1 MFNKIILFNSVVLF
15 YVILQIYTTKMEVDY
30 LIIGSGLAGITFA
43 ETCILHHKT
52 IMVINDNSQNSTT
65 VAGGLYNPVIL
76 KRFTKI
82 WEAEAQL
89 NISIPFY
96 KNLEQKLNDNFLFK
110 IPLLR
115 KLNSIEEQNNWFTA
129 SDKPTLSNYLN
140 SNLENIENDFISNP
154 YKFGKVNHTGF
165 LDTKKMKD
173 SYTNYLISKDCYSEE
188 RFKYSEI
195 TIETD
200 HIQYKN
206 IKAKQII
213 FAEGF
218 GLHSNPYF
226 NNLPLDG
233 TKGELFI
240 IKAENLNLEKIINSS
255 IWILPI
261 GNDLYKVGAT
271 YNWEDKTTTKT
282 ETAKKELL
290 SNLKELI
297 SCDFEIIEHLA
308 GIRPTVKDR
317 RPLLG
322 RHHSKKNMYVLNGFG
337 TRGVLFAPY
346 LSDKLFQYIEN
357 NVELD
362 NEISINRIY
371 KKLFR

>member
-1 MFNKIILFNSVVLF
+1 
-15 YVILQIYTTKMEVDY
+15 MEVDY
-30 LIIGSGLAGITFA
+30 LIIGSGLAGISFA
-43 ETCILHHKT
+43 ETCFSNHKT

-65 VAGGLYNPVIL
+65 IAGGLYNPVVL

-89 NISIPFY
+89 EISIPFY
-96 KNLEQKLNDNFLFK
+96 KKLEEKLNEKFLFE

-140 SNLENIENDFISNP
+140 SNLETLPNPFITQN

-165 LDTKKMKD
+165 LDTKKLKEA
-173 SYTNYLISKDCYSEE
+173 YTNYLISENSYLEE
-188 RFKYSEI
+188 TFDYKQLL
-195 TIETD
+195 IEENS
-200 HIQYKN
+200 IQYKN
-206 IKAKQII
+206 MKAKQIV

-218 GLHSNPYF
+218 SIHSNPYF

-233 TKGELFI
+233 TKGELLI
-240 IKAENLNLEKIINSS
+240 IKAENLNLAEIVNSS

-271 YNWEDKTTTKT
+271 YNWEDKTTNKT
-282 ETAKKELL
+282 EAGKNELL

-297 SCDFEIIEHLA
+297 SCEFEIIEHLA

-322 RHHSKKNMYVLNGFG
+322 RHYSEKNIYILNGFG

-346 LSDKLFQYIEN
+346 LSDKLYHFIEN
-357 NVELD
+357 DVELD

>member
-1 MFNKIILFNSVVLF
+1 
-15 YVILQIYTTKMEVDY
+15 MEVDY
-30 LIIGSGLAGITFA
+30 LIIGSGLAGISFA
-43 ETCILHHKT
+43 ETCLLHHKT
-52 IMVINDNSQNSTT
+52 IMVLNDNSQNSTT
-65 VAGGLYNPVIL
+65 VAGGLYNPVVL

-89 NISIPFY
+89 EISIPFY
-96 KNLEQKLNDNFLFK
+96 KTLEEKLSEKFLFE

-140 SNLENIENDFISNP
+140 SNLETLENEFVTNN

-165 LDTKKMKD
+165 LDTKKLKD
-173 SYTNYLISKDCYSEE
+173 SYTNYLISENSYLKETFDYSKLVVEE
-188 RFKYSEI
+188 N
-195 TIETD
+195 

-206 IKAKQII
+206 IKAKQIV
-213 FAEGF
+213 FAEGY
-218 GLHSNPYF
+218 GIRSNPYF

-240 IKAENLNLEKIINSS
+240 IKAENLNLNEIINSS

-271 YNWEDKTTTKT
+271 YNWEDKTITQT
-282 ETAKKELL
+282 EEGKNELL
-290 SNLKELI
+290 SNLKDLI
-297 SCDFEIIEHLA
+297 SCEFEIVEHLA

-322 RHHSKKNMYVLNGFG
+322 RHHSQKNLYVLNGMG
-337 TRGVLFAPY
+337 TRGVLFGPY
-346 LSDKLFQYIEN
+346 LSDKLFKFIEN
-357 NVELD
+357 DMELD

>member
-1 MFNKIILFNSVVLF
+1 
-15 YVILQIYTTKMEVDY
+15 MEVDY
-30 LIIGSGLAGITFA
+30 LIIGSGLAGISFS
-43 ETCILHHKT
+43 ETCLLNHKT
-52 IMVINDNSQNSTT
+52 IMVLNDNSQNSTT
-65 VAGGLYNPVIL
+65 VAGGLYNPVVL

-89 NISIPFY
+89 EISIPFY
-96 KNLEQKLNDNFLFK
+96 KTLEEKLNEKFLFE

-129 SDKPTLSNYLN
+129 SDKPTLSNYLD
-140 SNLENIENDFISNP
+140 SNLETLENEFVANN

-165 LDTKKMKD
+165 LDTKKLKEA
-173 SYTNYLISKDCYSEE
+173 YTTFLISENSYLEETFDYSKLVVEE
-188 RFKYSEI
+188 N
-195 TIETD
+195 

-206 IKAKQII
+206 IKAKQIV

-218 GLHSNPYF
+218 GIHSNPYF

-240 IKAENLNLEKIINSS
+240 IKAEHLNLNEIINSS

-271 YNWEDKTTTKT
+271 YNWEDKTITQT
-282 ETAKKELL
+282 EEGKKELL

-297 SCDFEIIEHLA
+297 SCEFEIIEHLA

-322 RHHSKKNMYVLNGFG
+322 RHHSQKNLYLLNGMG

-346 LSDKLFQYIEN
+346 LSDKLFKFIEN
-357 NVELD
+357 DMELD

>member
-1 MFNKIILFNSVVLF
+1 
-15 YVILQIYTTKMEVDY
+15 MEVDY
-30 LIIGSGLAGITFA
+30 LIIGSGLAGISFA
-43 ETCILHHKT
+43 ETCLLHHKT
-52 IMVINDNSQNSTT
+52 IMVLNDNSQNSTT
-65 VAGGLYNPVIL
+65 VAGGLYNPVVL

-89 NISIPFY
+89 EVSIPFY
-96 KNLEQKLNDNFLFK
+96 KNLEEKLKEKFLFE

-140 SNLENIENDFISNP
+140 TNLETLENEFVANN

-165 LDTKKMKD
+165 LDTKKLKD
-173 SYTNYLISKDCYSEE
+173 TYSNFLVSENRYLEETFDYSLLVVEE
-188 RFKYSEI
+188 N
-195 TIETD
+195 

-206 IKAKQII
+206 IKAKQIV

-218 GLHSNPYF
+218 GIHSNPYF

-240 IKAENLNLEKIINSS
+240 IKAENLDLNEIINSS

-271 YNWEDKTTTKT
+271 YNWEDKTTTQTQEGKN
-282 ETAKKELL
+282 ELL

-297 SCDFEIIEHLA
+297 SCEFEIIEHLA

-322 RHHSKKNMYVLNGFG
+322 RHHSNKNMYILNGFG

-346 LSDKLFQYIEN
+346 LSDKLYQFIEN
-357 NVELD
+357 DIELD

>member
-1 MFNKIILFNSVVLF
+1 
-15 YVILQIYTTKMEVDY
+15 MEVDY
-30 LIIGSGLAGITFA
+30 LIIGSGLAGISFS
-43 ETCILHHKT
+43 ETCLLHDKK
-52 IMVINDNSQNSTT
+52 IMVLNDTSQNSTT
-65 VAGGLYNPVIL
+65 IAGGLYNPVVL

-89 NISIPFY
+89 EISIPFY
-96 KNLEQKLNDNFLFK
+96 KKLEEKLNEIFLFE

-129 SDKPTLSNYLN
+129 SDKPTLSSYLN
-140 SNLENIENDFISNP
+140 TNLETLENKFVANT

-165 LDTKKMKD
+165 LDTKKLKA
-173 SYTNYLISKDCYSEE
+173 SYTKYLLSENSYLEETFDYSQLLIEE
-188 RFKYSEI
+188 
-195 TIETD
+195 D
-200 HIQYKN
+200 HIKYKN
-206 IKAKQII
+206 VKAKQIV

-218 GLHSNPYF
+218 GINSNPYF

-240 IKAENLNLEKIINSS
+240 IKAENLNLKEIINSS

-271 YNWEDKTTTKT
+271 YNWEDKTTAKT
-282 ETAKKELL
+282 EAGKNELL

-297 SCDFEIIEHLA
+297 SCEFEIIEHLA

-322 RHHSKKNMYVLNGFG
+322 RHYSDNNLYILNGMG

-346 LSDKLFQYIEN
+346 LSDKLYQFIEN
-357 NVELD
+357 DVELD

>member
-1 MFNKIILFNSVVLF
+1 
-15 YVILQIYTTKMEVDY
+15 MEVDY
-30 LIIGSGLAGITFA
+30 LIIGSGLAGISFA
-43 ETCILHHKT
+43 ETCLLNHKS

-65 VAGGLYNPVIL
+65 IAGGLYNPVVL

-89 NISIPFY
+89 KISIPFY
-96 KNLEQKLNDNFLFK
+96 KKLEEKLNDKFLFE

-140 SNLENIENDFISNP
+140 SNLQSLQNEFVTNN

-165 LDTKKMKD
+165 LDTKKLKD
-173 SYTNYLISKDCYSEE
+173 SYTNYLTLENRYIENTFDYSQLIVEE
-188 RFKYSEI
+188 N
-195 TIETD
+195 
-200 HIQYKN
+200 HLQYKN
-206 IKAKQII
+206 IKAKQIV

-233 TKGELFI
+233 TKGELLI
-240 IKAENLNLEKIINSS
+240 IKAEKLNLTEIINSS

-261 GNDLYKVGAT
+261 GHDLYKVGAT
-271 YNWEDKTTTKT
+271 YNWEDKTTNKT
-282 ETAKKELL
+282 EEGKNELL

-297 SCDFEIIEHLA
+297 SCEFEIIEHLA

-322 RHHSKKNMYVLNGFG
+322 RHNSHKNIYILNGFG

-346 LSDKLFQYIEN
+346 LSDKLYHFIEN
-357 NVELD
+357 NIELD
-362 NEISINRIY
+362 NEISISRIY

>member
-1 MFNKIILFNSVVLF
+1 
-15 YVILQIYTTKMEVDY
+15 MEVDY
-30 LIIGSGLAGITFA
+30 LIIGSGLAGISFA
-43 ETCILHHKT
+43 ETCLLNHKS

-65 VAGGLYNPVIL
+65 IAGGLYNPVVL

-89 NISIPFY
+89 EISIPFY
-96 KNLEQKLNDNFLFK
+96 KKLEEKLNDKFLFE

-140 SNLENIENDFISNP
+140 SNLQSLQNEFVTNN
-154 YKFGKVNHTGF
+154 YKFGKVNNTGL
-165 LDTKKMKD
+165 LDTKKLKD
-173 SYTNYLISKDCYSEE
+173 SYTNYLTLENSYIENTFDYSQLIVEE
-188 RFKYSEI
+188 N
-195 TIETD
+195 
-200 HIQYKN
+200 HLQYKN
-206 IKAKQII
+206 IKAKQIV

-233 TKGELFI
+233 TKGELLI
-240 IKAENLNLEKIINSS
+240 IKAEKLNLTEIINSS

-261 GNDLYKVGAT
+261 GHDLYKVGAT
-271 YNWEDKTTTKT
+271 YNWEDKTTNKT
-282 ETAKKELL
+282 EEGKNELL

-297 SCDFEIIEHLA
+297 SCEFEIIEHLA

-322 RHHSKKNMYVLNGFG
+322 RHNSHKNIYILNGFG

-346 LSDKLFQYIEN
+346 LSDKLYHFIEN
-357 NVELD
+357 NIELD
-362 NEISINRIY
+362 NEISISRIY

>member
-1 MFNKIILFNSVVLF
+1 
-15 YVILQIYTTKMEVDY
+15 MEVDY
-30 LIIGSGLAGITFA
+30 LIIGSGLAGISFA
-43 ETCILHHKT
+43 ESCLLHHKT
-52 IMVINDNSQNSTT
+52 IMVLNDNSQNSTT
-65 VAGGLYNPVIL
+65 VAGGLYNPVVL

-89 NISIPFY
+89 EISIPFY
-96 KNLEQKLNDNFLFK
+96 KTLEVKLNDKFLFE

-140 SNLENIENDFISNP
+140 SNLEILENEFVANN

-165 LDTKKMKD
+165 LDTKKLKD
-173 SYTNYLISKDCYSEE
+173 SYTNYLISENSYLEETFEYSKLVVEE
-188 RFKYSEI
+188 N
-195 TIETD
+195 

-206 IKAKQII
+206 IKAKQIV

-218 GLHSNPYF
+218 GIHSNPYF

-240 IKAENLNLEKIINSS
+240 IKAENLNLNEIINSS

-271 YNWEDKTTTKT
+271 YKWEDKTTTQT
-282 ETAKKELL
+282 EEGKNELL
-290 SNLKELI
+290 SNLKDLI
-297 SCDFEIIEHLA
+297 SCDFEIVEHLA

-322 RHHSKKNMYVLNGFG
+322 RHHSEKNIYILNGFG

-346 LSDKLFQYIEN
+346 LSDKLYHFIEN
-357 NVELD
+357 DTELD

>member
-1 MFNKIILFNSVVLF
+1 
-15 YVILQIYTTKMEVDY
+15 MEIDY
-30 LIIGSGLAGITFA
+30 LIIGAGLAGISFA
-43 ETCILHHKT
+43 ETCLIHDKK
-52 IMVINDNSQNSTT
+52 IMVLNDNSQNSTSI
-65 VAGGLYNPVIL
+65 AGGLYNPVVL

-82 WEAEAQL
+82 WEAETQL
-89 NISIPFY
+89 EISIPFY
-96 KNLEQKLNDNFLFK
+96 KKLEKKLNEKFLFE

-140 SNLENIENDFISNP
+140 TNLETLQNEFIAHD

-165 LDTKKMKD
+165 LDTKHLKET
-173 SYTNYLISKDCYSEE
+173 YTNFLISENNYSEE
-188 RFKYSEI
+188 NFDYSHLIVE
-195 TIETD
+195 ENF
-200 HIQYKN
+200 IQYKN
-206 IKAKQII
+206 IKAKQIV

-218 GLHSNPYF
+218 GIQSNSYF

-233 TKGELFI
+233 TKGELLI
-240 IKAENLNLEKIINSS
+240 IKAINLHLNEIINSS

-271 YNWEDKTTTKT
+271 YNWQDKTTKKT
-282 ETAKKELL
+282 EEGIKELL

-297 SCDFEIIEHLA
+297 SCEFEIVEHLA

-322 RHHSKKNMYVLNGFG
+322 RHFSNKNLYILNGMG

-346 LSDKLFQYIEN
+346 LSDKLYNFIEN
-357 NVELD
+357 NIELD